1 VDRLLEELVALERSA
16 LDRWIKL
23 DPQGYLD
30 LQAPEVTY
38 FDPFTERRVDGLDAM
53 RVRLAPMKKMK
64 PPFTDPRYDMIDP
77 KVQRHGDVALLT
89 FNLVNYGKLPDAPE
103 RVLAR
108 WNSTEVY
115 SRIGGTWKI
124 IHSHWSYIQP
134 ELKQP
139 GLNVQLRADPG
150 RASFCPLGQLVVCL
164 SPCIIFFSLRQL

>member
-1 VDRLLEELVALERSA
+1 MDCLLEELVALERSA
-16 LDRWIKL
+16 LVRWIKF

-53 RVRLAPMKKMK
+53 QVRLAPMKKMK
-64 PPFTDPRYDMIDP
+64 SPFTDSRYEMIYP

-89 FNLVNYGKLPDAPE
+89 FNLINYGKLPGPPE

-115 SRIGGTWKI
+115 SRSSRTWKI
-124 IHSHWSYIQP
+124 SHSHWSYIQP

-139 GLNVQLRADPG
+139 G
-150 RASFCPLGQLVVCL
+150 S
-164 SPCIIFFSLRQL
+164 